1 MKSKDQNLLEEA
13 YNEIKSINTNSSDS
27 SKGVRVYIVVRKD
40 SDNNEFF
47 FKNCFFSLDAAQ
59 RWINGMAYPQN
70 YQIKTY
76 EGTGGKEVE
85 IK

>member
-1 MKSKDQNLLEEA
+1 MKSKDQQLLEEA

-27 SKGVRVYIVVRKD
+27 SKKVIVYIVVRKD
-40 SDNNEFF
+40 PDNNEFF
-47 FKNCFFSLDAAQ
+47 FKGCFFSLDAAQ
-59 RWINGMAYPQN
+59 GWINDMTYPQN

-76 EGTGGKEVE
+76 EGAGGKEIE